1 MESTKEAEK
10 VVADGTTPAVEEKKN
25 SKAEREKKKE
35 DARRAR
41 EEASKKGSQEYKKD
55 PNDPCAHKFGD
66 KELNRSQSDPDQRYA
81 RKFHEVHQLDETLAG
96 QEVLV
101 RGRLHNSRATGK
113 KMVFLVLRERFST
126 V

>member
-1 MESTKEAEK
+1 MESTKEVEK

-41 EEASKKGSQEYKKD
+41 EEASKKGSEEYKKD
-55 PNDPCAHKFGD
+55 PNDSCSHKFGD

-81 RKFHEVHQLDETLAG
+81 RKFHEVH
-96 QEVLV
+96 
-101 RGRLHNSRATGK
+101 
-113 KMVFLVLRERFST
+113 
-126 V
+126 